1 MDTLMTTLVHGF
13 IFGAVTTGYLL
24 LFMVTTSPRI
34 WGYADYPQVVKDK
47 VPPQSRK
54 EKIIGAIIGLPW
66 IIFVFG
72 FPVYSTLTLKAEM
85 SGTLTFPRA
94 FLNLIVLIACT
105 TFGDLVVLDW
115 LIISKITPRFVI
127 IPGSAKEDYK
137 DFSHHFRGHAKAAVA
152 MIVMALI
159 LAAWA
164 SAL

>member
-1 MDTLMTTLVHGF
+1 MTTLIHGL
-13 IFGAVTTGYLL
+13 IYGAVTTGYLL
-24 LFMVTTSPRI
+24 LMMVTISPRI
-34 WGYADYPQVVKDK
+34 WGYADYPRVVKDK
-47 VPPQSRK
+47 VPPQTRQ
-54 EKIIGAIIGLPW
+54 EKVVGAIIGLPW
-66 IIFVFG
+66 ILFVFG
-72 FPVYSTLTLKAEM
+72 FPVYSTIALKAEM
-85 SGTLTFPRA
+85 GGNLAFARA
-94 FLNLIVLIACT
+94 FLNLVVLFACT

-127 IPGSAKEDYK
+127 IPGSAREDYK